1 MAPHHPL
8 SSPSWSYLDAEVP
21 VPHHLVPGKI
31 HLRFLRSF
39 PSVSPLAETSVHGA
53 PGATSELT
61 LKLRMISWPCESLR
75 SQLPPYL
82 SVTTGSVV
90 RSHDTSSWSSDQRL
104 MYRVRTPATYA
115 RNVICA
121 WPSSDGLDLRQ
132 ERSRGLVFC
141 ASVRVTQSHRTTKGT
156 GGGDFCMSLLR
167 ERLRESTCKPR
178 ANDWMKLLH
187 QCVSA
192 PVSAEKRVWFWTGL
206 IGLPYLEARQKF
218 DTPPRFYTQQHV
230 WVCAMKI
237 KLRLISVPKSQ
248 FPIPVFRI
256 LLYND
261 DINNNDDDHIYNT
274 PHDTHYF
281 PL

>member
-75 SQLPPYL
+75 SQLPRYL

-104 MYRVRTPATYA
+104 TYRVRTPATYA

-141 ASVRVTQSHRTTKGT
+141 ASVRITQSHRTTKGT

-167 ERLRESTCKPR
+167 ERLRAHASREQMIEWNYCI
-178 ANDWMKLLH
+178 
-187 QCVSA
+187 SA
-192 PVSAEKRVWFWTGL
+192 
-206 IGLPYLEARQKF
+206 
-218 DTPPRFYTQQHV
+218 
-230 WVCAMKI
+230 
-237 KLRLISVPKSQ
+237 
-248 FPIPVFRI
+248 
-256 LLYND
+256 
-261 DINNNDDDHIYNT
+261 
-274 PHDTHYF
+274 
-281 PL
+281 